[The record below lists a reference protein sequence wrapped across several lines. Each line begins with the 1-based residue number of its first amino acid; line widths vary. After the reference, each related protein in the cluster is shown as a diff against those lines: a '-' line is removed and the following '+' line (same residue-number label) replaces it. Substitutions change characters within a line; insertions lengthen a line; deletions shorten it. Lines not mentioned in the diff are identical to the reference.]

1 MRLVIKLALF
11 FSLGLPGLVHGSNW
25 QSFLNKVNLGQVS
38 LVDKALKSG
47 VNVRG
52 SNILLNAIAPK
63 IFIDHIEQA
72 YLLRRLLEEGADVN
86 AKDKNGQTVL
96 HGAVF
101 LQSTPCIEVL
111 LEYGADVRIADN
123 FYKIP
128 LDYVTEETKLMAPVG
143 VELLNYAYSAV

>member
-1 MRLVIKLALF
+1 MRLVIKLALILT
-11 FSLGLPGLVHGSNW
+11 LGLSGLSYGTDW
-25 QSFLNKVNLGQVS
+25 QSFLKKVNLGQVS
-38 LVDKALKSG
+38 SVEKSLNSG
-47 VNVRG
+47 MDVRG

-63 IFIDHIEQA
+63 IFIDDIEQA
-72 YLLRRLLEEGADVN
+72 RLLRRFLEKGADVN
-86 AKDKNGQTVL
+86 AQDENGQTAL

-128 LDYVTEETKLMAPVG
+128 LDYVTEETKFMAPIG